1 MSPGERT
8 DVARLS
14 AALLDA
20 LQDHFGDPDVAYSAA
35 PQRLGGGKFSQV
47 FAFMLCRNGE
57 VPRSYVLRLLGSA
70 SDQACLEAGL
80 HAAAQAEHFGA
91 PRVVLWE
98 PADSRLGQAYLV
110 MERVPG
116 HTYLRGVEPLRF
128 ALDLPKLLAV

>member
-1 MSPGERT
+1 MSSSLARLTSGLGATRRRSAYGARMSPGEQT
-8 DVARLS
+8 DVARLA

-47 FAFMLCRNGE
+47 FTFMLSRNGE

-80 HAAAQAEHFGA
+80 HAAAQAEH
-91 PRVVLWE
+91 L
-98 PADSRLGQAYLV
+98 
-110 MERVPG
+110 
-116 HTYLRGVEPLRF
+116 
-128 ALDLPKLLAV
+128 